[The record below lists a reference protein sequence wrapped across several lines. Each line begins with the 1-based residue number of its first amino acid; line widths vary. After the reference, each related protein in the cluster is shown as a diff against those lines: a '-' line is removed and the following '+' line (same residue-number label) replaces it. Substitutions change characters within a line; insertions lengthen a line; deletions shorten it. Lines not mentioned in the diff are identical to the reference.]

1 MYCEWYNCYFHSQ
14 FNDSMVY
21 YAAAAYAGTTI
32 LCGTYAGGAL
42 VALNST
48 TLW

>member
-1 MYCEWYNCYFHSQ
+1 MVQLLLPFTV
-14 FNDSMVY
+14 NDSMVY

-42 VALNST
+42 VVLNST